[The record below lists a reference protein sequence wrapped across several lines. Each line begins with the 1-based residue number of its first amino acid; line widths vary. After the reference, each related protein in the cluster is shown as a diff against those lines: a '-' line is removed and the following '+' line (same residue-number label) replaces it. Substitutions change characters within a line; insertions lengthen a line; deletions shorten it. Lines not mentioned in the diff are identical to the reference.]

1 VAASVVPAVLLVVLG
16 IEDLAKP
23 HARRVALAIAVTLA
37 CAQYAAVTWGL
48 VSVPY
53 FMDRSLHYAEIR
65 GRIAAVDER
74 TLYEATPE
82 SLRSARWTFNQ
93 NVALAGFP
101 PDEALALTW
110 QLFPGVVFDLDT
122 FDVPGGEF
130 EPVPYPTFEDLF
142 FLAAINT
149 YNRRCGW
156 RHYQPTLSREEIA
169 ENAEVLILNDDDGS
183 GEILERFPEHDRF
196 ASIAR
201 GEGAIHLL
209 RATRSAEPYRIL
221 YARHFLERSTPL
233 ADEELRSV
241 ATEMLIARVLDGDRA
256 GARALTR
263 EFPGLAAANTPPRNI
278 YWIGGYHPL
287 IRFAA
292 ELRDRPPN

>member
-1 VAASVVPAVLLVVLG
+1 MSTAGNLAASVKARLKNAADRRGEDFNLLLLRYG
-16 IEDLAKP
+16 IERLLYRLSKSPHTGRFLLKGAMLFVVWDDTTHRPTRDLDLLGFGSVEERELTGLFQEIVRTEVVDDGIAFDPSSVAAEKIREDD
-23 HARRVALAIAVTLA
+23 AYGGIRV
-37 CAQYAAVTWGL
+37 
-48 VSVPY
+48 
-53 FMDRSLHYAEIR
+53 
-65 GRIAAVDER
+65 RIAGKMGSVRITVQID
-74 TLYEATPE
+74 
-82 SLRSARWTFNQ
+82 
-93 NVALAGFP
+93 VGAG
-101 PDEALALTW
+101 D
-110 QLFPGVVFDLDT
+110 
-122 FDVPGGEF
+122 
-130 EPVPYPTFEDLF
+130 
-142 FLAAINT
+142 
-149 YNRRCGW
+149 
-156 RHYQPTLSREEIA
+156 
-169 ENAEVLILNDDDGS
+169 
-183 GEILERFPEHDRF
+183 
-196 ASIAR
+196 
-201 GEGAIHLL
+201 